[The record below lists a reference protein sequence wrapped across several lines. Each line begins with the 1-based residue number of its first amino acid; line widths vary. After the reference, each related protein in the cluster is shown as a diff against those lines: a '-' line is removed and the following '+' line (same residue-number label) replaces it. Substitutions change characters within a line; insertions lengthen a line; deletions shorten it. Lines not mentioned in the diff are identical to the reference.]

1 MGLAGLLV
9 GLSAV
14 PAFGQQGAEAAYSL
28 GRAHEAEGD
37 TMRALH
43 LWKEGLDSL
52 DAVGQIDVRLSDAY
66 VRAVFR
72 SEAQAAYPRAVRIY
86 LDLIENAGAFTEEAE
101 QRLLERHVAQ
111 MLTLWPEDERP
122 RLVEGGKAKK
132 GRLRLRPEAGATIAA
147 WWRGQ
152 DLELATPRNERLEE
166 HLLRIAQA
174 EQRYS
179 YDEALTGYDDRGA
192 IFVRLGE
199 PDQHEVIT
207 YQEEAGLSEI
217 LGQSGRVSLSE
228 MPKNEVWYYPSLDES
243 GLYIFVW
250 RSGRFQLVTPTDLI
264 PRKLRTTGPMRSQLP
279 LVAVMQFLNRRLGS
293 IDLHYA
299 RRFAGGVN
307 DILIYNRLNRYYM
320 DLSVLP
326 PSRRLEEF
334 LFSALY
340 DIEQDDYQEI
350 RDREDFVPQQDSQ
363 LFDDLDV
370 LEVAFRFARFL
381 DEDGTTR
388 TELFW
393 SHPPDTVLTED
404 RLVQLTTVQKQAD
417 YRTRSWM
424 TNRYAPNEEEL
435 AGRAYVHT
443 RTLHGDTAR
452 YHLHLQWELYDAAPG
467 AAALGQRRR
476 VNVFKVDSLTALNPD
491 PARLEISD
499 LMPSLDLDP
508 ERLQTPDSSGFVV
521 KPYPLPNV
529 TFGTVLALYFEA
541 YHLTFGPDDRTH
553 YTVEFEIARREKG
566 NVWRLFRPKEER
578 TAAASAYTGDSRTAH
593 EYVIVD
599 LSEEDKSGPLKVT
612 VRLIDD
618 ITGQQVE
625 RSIEFDFVEKGSRDG
640 RG

>member
-1 MGLAGLLV
+1 MGLAGLFV
-9 GLSAV
+9 GLSVV
-14 PAFGQQGAEAAYSL
+14 PVFGQQGAEAVYSL
-28 GRAHEAEGD
+28 GRAYETDGD
-37 TMRALH
+37 TVRALRI
-43 LWKEGLDSL
+43 WKEGLDSL
-52 DAVGQIDVRLSDAY
+52 DVVGQIDGRLSDAY

-86 LDLIENAGAFTEEAE
+86 LALIENAGAFTEEAE
-101 QRLLERHVAQ
+101 QRLVKRHVAQ

-132 GRLRLRPEAGATIAA
+132 GRLHLRPEAGATIAA

-152 DLELATPRNERLEE
+152 DLELASPRNERLEE

-174 EQRYS
+174 EQRYR

-199 PDQHEVIT
+199 PDQREVIT

-217 LGQSGRVSLSE
+217 LGQTGRISLSE
-228 MPKNEVWYYPSLDES
+228 MPRNEVWYYPSLDES

-250 RSGRFQLVTPTDLI
+250 GSGRFQLATPTDLI

-307 DILIYNRLNRYYM
+307 TILIYNRLNRYYM
-320 DLSVLP
+320 DVSFLG

-381 DEDGTTR
+381 DQDGATR

-393 SHPPDTVLTED
+393 SHPYDPVLTENH
-404 RLVQLTTVQKQAD
+404 LMQLTTVQKQAD

-435 AGRAYVHT
+435 AGRPYVHT

-452 YHLHLQWELYDAAPG
+452 YHLHLQWDLYDAAPG
-467 AAALGQRRR
+467 AFALGQRRR

-508 ERLQTPDSSGFVV
+508 ERLETSDSSGLVI

-529 TFGTVLALYFEA
+529 TFGTVLALYFEV
-541 YHLTFGPDDRTH
+541 YHLTFGLDDRTH
-553 YTVEFEIARREKG
+553 YTVEFEIARREQG

-593 EYVIVD
+593 DYVIVD
-599 LSEEDKSGPLKVT
+599 LSEEDKSGPIKVT
-612 VRLIDD
+612 VRFIDD

-625 RSIEFDFVEKGSRDG
+625 RSIEFDFVEQ
-640 RG
+640 